1 MTPFKLTD
9 ELIADIQ
16 LMVSEKRN
24 TDLQSMMGEFHYADI
39 AEIAEELTVEEA
51 TYIIKLLDSEKT
63 SDILAEMDEDIRES
77 VLDNLSAKEIAG
89 ELEELDTDDA
99 ADIVGELPKEI
110 VQEVIS
116 KIEDRE
122 HAKDIVDLLRYDE
135 DSAGGLMA
143 KELVKVNENW
153 NVLTC
158 VKEMRAQAENVTRV
172 HSIYVVDDEEKLK
185 GRLSLKDLLTTSTKT
200 HIKDIYIPKVDSV
213 GVNEKA
219 EEVAKIMSKYD
230 LEAIPV
236 VDEIGRLVG
245 RITIDDIVDV
255 IREEAD
261 KDYQM
266 AAGIS
271 QDVEA
276 DDSIWELTRA
286 RLPWL
291 ILGLFGG
298 AAAAYIMGGFEEMF
312 RKYTVLFLF
321 TPLIAAMAGNV
332 GVQSSAI
339 IVQGLANDDLKG
351 SVSNRLVKEIVL
363 ALLNGVILAIIL
375 LLFTWG
381 WKGNFMTA
389 LAISISL
396 IAVIVVAGFVG
407 TFTPLFLHKRGV
419 DPAIATGPFIT
430 TSNDIFG
437 ILIYF
442 LIAKMILSKNML
454 NLRNCGTHIKLPLS
468 TTCKL
473 S

>member
-1 MTPFKLTD
+1 MIPFKLTD
-9 ELIADIQ
+9 ELVEQIHTLIENQNDAQ
-16 LMVSEKRN
+16 LRSLMKEY
-24 TDLQSMMGEFHYADI
+24 HYADV
-39 AEIAEELTVEEA
+39 AEIVDELKVEDA
-51 TYIIKLLDSEKT
+51 TYLIKLLDSEKT
-63 SDILAEMDEDIRES
+63 SDILTELDEDVREDI
-77 VLDNLSAKEIAG
+77 LNNLSPKEIAG
-89 ELEELDTDDA
+89 EIEELDTDDA

-110 VQEVIS
+110 VPKVIS
-116 KIEDRE
+116 QIEDRE

-153 NVLTC
+153 TVTRC
-158 VKEMRAQAENVTRV
+158 VREMRAQAENVTRV
-172 HSIYVVDDEEKLK
+172 HSIYVVDKEEKLK
-185 GRLSLKDLLTTSTKT
+185 GRLSLKDLLTVSTET
-200 HIKDIYIPKVDSV
+200 HIKEIYIPKVDYV
-213 GVNEKA
+213 KVNEKP

-261 KDYQM
+261 KDYQL

-298 AAAAYIMGGFEEMF
+298 GAAAVIMGGFEEMF
-312 RKYTVLFLF
+312 SKYTVLFLF

-339 IVQGLANDDLKG
+339 IVQGLANDDIKG
-351 SVSNRLVKEIVL
+351 SIGDRLVKEMLL
-363 ALLNGVILAIIL
+363 ALLNGLILAALL
-375 LLFTWG
+375 LLFTWF
-381 WKGNFMTA
+381 WKGSFTTA
-389 LAISISL
+389 LAISASL
-396 IAVIVVAGFVG
+396 IAVIVVAGFIG
-407 TFTPLFLHKRGV
+407 TFTPLFLHKRGI

-442 LIAKMILSKNML
+442 WIAKLIL
-454 NLRNCGTHIKLPLS
+454 GI
-468 TTCKL
+468 
-473 S
+473 

>member
-9 ELIADIQ
+9 ELVDNIQ
-16 LMVSEKRN
+16 SLIENQNDVKLRNLMK
-24 TDLQSMMGEFHYADI
+24 EFHYADV
-39 AEIAEELTVEEA
+39 AEIANELESEEA
-51 TYIIKLLDSEKT
+51 TYLIKLLDSEKT
-63 SDILAEMDEDIRES
+63 SDILTELDEDVREEI
-77 VLDNLSAKEIAG
+77 LSSLSPKEIAG
-89 ELEELDTDDA
+89 EIEELDTDDA

-110 VQEVIS
+110 VKEVIS
-116 KIEDRE
+116 EIEDKE

-135 DSAGGLMA
+135 YSAGGLMA

-153 NVLTC
+153 TVTKC
-158 VKEMRAQAENVTRV
+158 VREMRSQAENVTRV
-172 HSIYVVDDEEKLK
+172 HSIYVVDNEEKLK
-185 GRLSLKDLLTTSTKT
+185 GRLSLKDLLTVSTET
-200 HIKDIYIPKVDSV
+200 HISEIYIPKVDYV
-213 GVNEKA
+213 NVNEKP

-236 VDEIGRLVG
+236 VDEINRLVG

-261 KDYQM
+261 RDYQL

-298 AAAAYIMGGFEEMF
+298 GAAAVIMGGFEEMF
-312 RKYTVLFLF
+312 SKYTVLFLF

-339 IVQGLANDDLKG
+339 IVQGLANDDIKG
-351 SVSNRLVKEIVL
+351 SVGNRLVKEILL
-363 ALLNGVILAIIL
+363 ALLNGVILAIL
-375 LLFTWG
+375 LLFFTWI
-381 WKGNFMTA
+381 WKGSFNTA
-389 LAISISL
+389 LAISVSL
-396 IAVIVVAGFVG
+396 IAVIVVAGFIG
-407 TFTPLFLHKRGV
+407 TFTPLFLHKRGI

-442 LIAKMILSKNML
+442 WIAKLIL
-454 NLRNCGTHIKLPLS
+454 GI
-468 TTCKL
+468 
-473 S
+473 

>member
-1 MTPFKLTD
+1 MIPFKLTE
-9 ELIADIQ
+9 ELVTNIEQ
-16 LMVSEKRN
+16 LIEN
-24 TDLQSMMGEFHYADI
+24 QNETELNSMLEHVHYADI
-39 AEIAEELTVEEA
+39 AEIINELDDDEA
-51 TYIIKLLDSEKT
+51 TYLIKLLDSDKT
-63 SDILAEMDEDIRES
+63 SDILTELDEDIREAI
-77 VLDNLSAKEIAG
+77 LGNLSSQEIAS

-99 ADIVGELPKEI
+99 ADIIGELPKEQ
-110 VQEVIS
+110 VQDVIS

-122 HAKDIVDLLRYDE
+122 HAKDIVDLLRYAE
-135 DSAGGLMA
+135 NSAGGLMA

-172 HSIYVVDDEEKLK
+172 HSIYVVDDEDKLK

-200 HIKDIYIPKVDSV
+200 HIKDVFIKNVDSV
-213 GVNEKA
+213 NVNEDP
-219 EEVAKIMSKYD
+219 EEVARIMSKYD

-236 VDEIGRLVG
+236 IDEIGRLVG
-245 RITIDDIVDV
+245 RITIDDIIDV
-255 IREEAD
+255 IKEEAER
-261 KDYQM
+261 DYQM

-276 DDSIWELTRA
+276 DASIWELTRA

-298 AAAAYIMGGFEEMF
+298 AAAAVIMGGFEEMF
-312 RKYTVLFLF
+312 REYTVLFLF

-339 IVQGLANDDLKG
+339 IVQGLANDDIKG
-351 SVSNRLVKEIVL
+351 SISNRLIKEMLL
-363 ALLNGVILAIIL
+363 ALLNGFILSCL
-375 LLFTWG
+375 LLVFTWV
-381 WKGNFMTA
+381 WKGDFLTS

-396 IAVIVVAGFVG
+396 IAVIVVAGFIG
-407 TFTPLFLHKRGV
+407 TFVPLFLDKRGV

-442 LIAKMILSKNML
+442 SIAKLIL
-454 NLRNCGTHIKLPLS
+454 GI
-468 TTCKL
+468 
-473 S
+473 

>member
-9 ELIADIQ
+9 ELLLEIVQ
-16 LMVSEKRN
+16 LVEEQKNSTLE
-24 TDLQSMMGEFHYADI
+24 TLLEEVHYADI
-39 AEIAEELTVEEA
+39 AEIINELNEDQA
-51 TYIIKLLDSEKT
+51 TYLIKLLDSDKT
-63 SDILAEMDEDIRES
+63 SDVLTEIDENVRES
-77 VLDNLSAKEIAG
+77 ILNNLSAKEIAE
-89 ELEELDTDDA
+89 ELDELDTDDA

-110 VQEVIS
+110 IQEVIS
-116 KIEDRE
+116 EIEDRE

-135 DSAGGLMA
+135 YSAGGLMA
-143 KELVKVNENW
+143 KELVKVRESW

-172 HSIYVVDDEEKLK
+172 HSIYVVDDDDKLK
-185 GRLSLKDLLTTSTKT
+185 GRLSLKDLLTTSTKS
-200 HIKDIYIPKVDSV
+200 HIRDIYIPKVDSV
-213 GVNEKA
+213 NVNENP

-236 VDEIGRLVG
+236 VDEMGRLVG

-255 IREEAD
+255 IKEEAE
-261 KDYQM
+261 KDYQL

-276 DDSIWELTRA
+276 DDSIWNLTRA

-291 ILGLFGG
+291 FLGLIGGVG
-298 AAAAYIMGGFEEMF
+298 AAAIMGGFEEMIS
-312 RKYTVLFLF
+312 KHAILFFF

-351 SVSNRLVKEIVL
+351 SISNRLIKEMLL
-363 ALLNGVILAIIL
+363 AALNGFILSIIL

-381 WKGNFMTA
+381 WQGSFPTA

-396 IAVIVVAGFVG
+396 IVVIIVAGIIG
-407 TFTPLFLHKRGV
+407 TFIPLFLHKRGI

-442 LIAKMILSKNML
+442 WIAKLIL
-454 NLRNCGTHIKLPLS
+454 GI
-468 TTCKL
+468 
-473 S
+473 

>member
-9 ELIADIQ
+9 EYIAQIESLIENHENTKLVS
-16 LMVSEKRN
+16 LMQEV
-24 TDLQSMMGEFHYADI
+24 HYADVADI
-39 AEIAEELTVEEA
+39 ANELNIEEA
-51 TYIIKLLDSEKT
+51 TYLIKLLDSDKT
-63 SDILAEMDEDIRES
+63 SDVLTELDDDVREE
-77 VLDNLSAKEIAG
+77 VLNNLSSKEIAE

-99 ADIVGELPKEI
+99 ADIVAKLPDEI

-116 KIEDRE
+116 EIEDRE
-122 HAKDIVDLLRYDE
+122 HARDIVDLLRYDE
-135 DSAGGLMA
+135 NSAGGLMA

-172 HSIYVVDDEEKLK
+172 HSIYVVDDNDILI
-185 GRLSLKDLLTTSTKT
+185 GRLSLKDLLTTSTT
-200 HIKDIYIPKVDSV
+200 TPIKDVYLHRVDSV
-213 GVNEKA
+213 NVNEKP

-255 IREEAD
+255 IREEAE
-261 KDYQM
+261 KDYQL

-271 QDVEA
+271 QVVEA

-291 ILGLFGG
+291 FLGLVGGVG
-298 AAAAYIMGGFEEMF
+298 AAAIMGGFEEMIS
-312 RKYTVLFLF
+312 RHAILFFF

-339 IVQGLANDDLKG
+339 IVQGLVNDDLKG
-351 SVSNRLVKEIVL
+351 SISNRLLKEMML
-363 ALLNGVILAIIL
+363 ATLNGLILSLVL
-375 LLFTWG
+375 LLFTWL
-381 WKGNFMTA
+381 WKGSFPTA
-389 LAISISL
+389 FAISIAL
-396 IAVIVVAGFVG
+396 IVVIVVAGIVG
-407 TFTPLFLHKRGV
+407 TFIPLFLHKKGI

-442 LIAKMILSKNML
+442 WIAKIIL
-454 NLRNCGTHIKLPLS
+454 GI
-468 TTCKL
+468 
-473 S
+473 